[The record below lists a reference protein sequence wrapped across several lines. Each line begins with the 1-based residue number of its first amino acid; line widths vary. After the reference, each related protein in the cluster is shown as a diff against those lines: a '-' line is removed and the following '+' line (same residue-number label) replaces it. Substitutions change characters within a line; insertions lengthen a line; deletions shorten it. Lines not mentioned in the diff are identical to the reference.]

1 MSIYIKRRGKA
12 MPGNH
17 GCAALVSQQ
26 QFLLYNISSS
36 RTFIAPLSF
45 ISETIFS

>member
-12 MPGNH
+12 LSGNWS
-17 GCAALVSQQ
+17 CAALVSRQ
-26 QFLLYNISSS
+26 QFFLYNISSS

>member
-12 MPGNH
+12 LSGNWS
-17 GCAALVSQQ
+17 CAALVSRQKI
-26 QFLLYNISSS
+26 LLYNISSS

-45 ISETIFS
+45 ISKTIFS

>member
-12 MPGNH
+12 MSGNQN
-17 GCAALVSQQ
+17 CAVLVSRQKI
-26 QFLLYNISSS
+26 LLYNISSS

>member
-12 MPGNH
+12 LSGNQS
-17 GCAALVSQQ
+17 CAALVSRQKV
-26 QFLLYNISSS
+26 LLYNISSS